1 MNVDIKGEKTL
12 ILKEYIDKIDFES
25 PYINRIKYVREII
38 TILESG
44 WDIYMK
50 YKGVFILLHFVS
62 MSRYR
67 DSSERI
73 LILQGIIY
81 SKSNLW
87 YL

>member
-1 MNVDIKGEKTL
+1 
-12 ILKEYIDKIDFES
+12 
-25 PYINRIKYVREII
+25 
-38 TILESG
+38 
-44 WDIYMK
+44 MK